1 MNRIK
6 QLRKEKNMTQIRLS
20 IELDVSQETVSA
32 YESGKHFPSV
42 QILLKLSEI
51 FNVSCDYILGL
62 SDVKCIQSGG
72 EYNPD
77 EITLIS
83 LYRTLSP
90 SERKMTKAYMQGI
103 SDKSHQ
109 A

>member
-20 IELDVSQETVSA
+20 IELNVSQETISA

-51 FNVSCDYILGL
+51 FNASCDYILGL
-62 SDVKCIQSGG
+62 SDVKCIQNGG
-72 EYNPD
+72 EYISD
-77 EITLIS
+77 EIAFIS
-83 LYRTLSP
+83 LYRMLSP
-90 SERKMTKAYMQGI
+90 TEKELTKAYMQGI
-103 SDKSHQ
+103 FDKSHS
-109 A
+109 